1 MKRNTFFTVVSVMA
15 LCGQALAINAKPS
28 TIKSFINEVTVYPD
42 RAKVTR
48 MGRLTLSAGDHTVLF
63 ENLPVG
69 AEEAS
74 FRASAKGA
82 EEITLLGLNHK
93 VVQHLETPQQKVA
106 ELEKQ
111 IDSLERNKK
120 QRVADRLAV
129 FEAQKELLLAI
140 SKGGGE
146 ETSREV
152 KRGGIDV
159 KSWDAAYA
167 FFGSKLTLVTD
178 SMRIARQEME
188 DINKTLEHLRSELRT
203 IQSTKSRSTK
213 TVQVDL
219 RLAQEG
225 EVEVTLEYMIGRAM
239 WKPLYDARL
248 VSDKDLVELSCFAEV
263 TQRTGEDWENVNLI
277 LSTAQPSQG
286 ISPGDFRPWY
296 LEVREV
302 PKIKRASKIK
312 VGRETIEVKPVT
324 TVEELLSQVEGVATG
339 KDSEIFIRGGGAGD
353 VSHILDGVPIDDPL
367 AGVSQAAAG
376 LQMGTGV
383 STIGLSTVFVV
394 ERKES
399 VSSGGESVRVPIGRW
414 TLEGE
419 TKHISRP
426 KNTEGAFRVIKLTN
440 QDEVPLMP
448 GQVSVFAETDFLGKT
463 ALSEL
468 IAPDQTFDLP
478 FGRDDN
484 ISVKREIISRKKQVK
499 TDKIR
504 VEQTIKISLKNNG
517 RAARVVSLEEPMP
530 TSRDS
535 RVKVK
540 VTEVEPEPLSTDVQ
554 GKATWD
560 VSLSPGEEKS
570 VMISYRVEYPKGVVV
585 PGL

>member
-1 MKRNTFFTVVSVMA
+1 MKRNTFTTVVLAMA
-15 LCGQALAINAKPS
+15 LSGLALAINAEPTTMNS
-28 TIKSFINEVTVYPD
+28 SISDVIVYPD

-48 MGRLTLSAGDHTVLF
+48 MGTLTLSVGDQTVLF

-69 AEEAS
+69 VEDAS
-74 FRASAKGA
+74 FRASARGA
-82 EEITLLGLNHK
+82 EGITLLGLNHK
-93 VVQHLETPQQKVA
+93 VVQHLETPRQKVA

-129 FEAQKELLLAI
+129 LEAQKELLLAI

-146 ETSREV
+146 EMAREV
-152 KRGGIDV
+152 KTGGIDV

-167 FFGSKLTLVTD
+167 FFGSKLTRVTD
-178 SMRIARQEME
+178 SMRMARQEME
-188 DINKTLEHLRSELRT
+188 DIDKTLEYLRSELRT

-225 EVEVTLEYMIGRAM
+225 EVEVTLEYMIGGAM

-248 VSDKDLVELSCFAEV
+248 VSDKDQVELSCFAEV
-263 TQRTGEDWENVNLI
+263 TQRTGEDWEDVNLV
-277 LSTAQPSQG
+277 LSTAQPSRG

-296 LEVREV
+296 LAVHEV
-302 PKIKRASKIK
+302 PQIKRVSKTK
-312 VGRETIEVKPVT
+312 VGRETIDMQPVT
-324 TVEELLSQVEGVATG
+324 TIQDLLQQANLATASVEASGIT
-339 KDSEIFIRGGGAGD
+339 
-353 VSHILDGVPIDDPL
+353 
-367 AGVSQAAAG
+367 
-376 LQMGTGV
+376 T
-383 STIGLSTVFVV
+383 TFVV

-399 VSSGGESVRVPIGRW
+399 VPSGAAAVRVPIGQW
-414 TLEGE
+414 MLEGE
-419 TKHISRP
+419 TKLVSRP
-426 KNTEGAFRVIKLTN
+426 KNTEGAFRVVKLTN
-440 QDEVPLMP
+440 QDEAPLMP
-448 GQVSVFAETDFLGKT
+448 GQVSIFAESDFLGKT

-478 FGRDDN
+478 FGRDDK
-484 ISVKREIISRKKQVK
+484 ISVKREIISRKKEVK

-504 VEQTIKISLKNNG
+504 IKQTIKITLKNNG
-517 RAARVVSLEEPMP
+517 RVARVVSLEEPIP
-530 TSRDS
+530 TSKDS

-540 VTEVEPEPLSTDVQ
+540 VTKVEPEPMTTDVQ
-554 GKATWD
+554 GKATWEI
-560 VSLSPGEEKS
+560 SLSPGEEKA

-585 PGL
+585 SGL